1 MWNVMC
7 NVSKIV
13 IDVENRCGFLYLPKD
28 NFPDM
33 RSTIK
38 CFESVDD
45 QIKRIETYVDG
56 TRDTVYLYFLDTQSW
71 QAFPPTPPFF
81 GEIT

>member
-13 IDVENRCGFLYLPKD
+13 IDVENCYGTLYVPK
-28 NFPDM
+28 NNVPDM

-45 QIKRIETYVDG
+45 QIKRIDIYVDG
-56 TRDTVYLYFLDTQSW
+56 VHDLVYLYILDSQSW
-71 QAFPPTPPFF
+71 QAFPPTPYFF
-81 GEIT
+81 GEIK

>member
-45 QIKRIETYVDG
+45 QI
-56 TRDTVYLYFLDTQSW
+56 
-71 QAFPPTPPFF
+71 
-81 GEIT
+81 

>member
-7 NVSKIV
+7 NVSKII
-13 IDVENRCGFLYLPKD
+13 IDVENCCGALYLPKD
-28 NFPDM
+28 NVPDM
-33 RSTIK
+33 RSVIK

-45 QIKRIETYVDG
+45 QIKRIDTYVDG
-56 TRDTVYLYFLDTQSW
+56 VPDTVYLYILDTQSW

-81 GEIT
+81 GEIE